1 MRRYLF
7 IILPFILLFTFCDDE
22 NPVQFTGEKPGLSNL
37 VAPTSLYL
45 NSNIPK
51 IISIKT
57 TDPQGIDDIESV
69 EVDIYFE
76 DVVRRDV
83 LYDDGKDGD
92 IIPFDGV
99 FTKSYT
105 ADFANGQTGDY
116 TFIFKAIDFDGN
128 QSETLSH
135 IIAVIDGDENTSPV
149 IETFDVPAEIDV
161 KQNTDYLITATIND
175 PQGLDDILTVNLDL
189 YSSTSTLANFSET
202 LRNDGEE
209 GDEIANDAVYSYS
222 LNSKFSRDVVGKF
235 TARIQVIDAA
245 QNKSRPVTKII
256 DVIKSDNDP
265 PVLFNLVAP
274 DTMRL
279 LTNKSATATLM
290 VSVSDPQGLDDI
302 REVYFN
308 SYKPDGNP
316 STGNPFKLLDD
327 GNTSQSGDE
336 TANDGIYSITIVL
349 PSTTPTGDYLF
360 IFEAVD
366 NQDFKSETKEHTIT
380 VANL

>member
-105 ADFANGQTGDY
+105 ADFANGQIGDY